1 MKVRVDNIIYQLA
14 GSDDP
19 LTADEL
25 GKKLAVSSRTIKSE
39 MAEVRSELKKVG
51 AELQAKRNEGYSL
64 VIVDKQ
70 VFDDFY
76 AQLVLR
82 SSIMNNYYALDGQ
95 ARFLYITRKLVS
107 SSKYVRIED
116 LADEMFISRSALQ
129 KSLTEAMIFLKS
141 FHLEWENRKGLGIRC
156 YGKEYHVRIAMTE
169 LFAVHFHKAVLNDA
183 GMEYSKWLECDF
195 EERQKIRHTFLK
207 VLRESGLRTSD
218 INAQKLSIYLLIVR
232 NRCNAGYRLW
242 LNNRSM
248 EEVRL
253 TKEYEIAKR
262 IFFHLSEI
270 FEGYDLMEEE
280 TVFFAIYLLTLE
292 DVSYRLCLEQQEP
305 EKRFPLQYKKAAG
318 YGGTLPEH
326 IKERLHIDFSVNEKA
341 EYMLMAGMIPILGQ
355 FRYDLNG
362 FKNFWYYDENYSMRS
377 PVA

>member
-183 GMEYSKWLECDF
+183 GMEYSKWWPA
-195 EERQKIRHTFLK
+195 RR
-207 VLRESGLRTSD
+207 
-218 INAQKLSIYLLIVR
+218 
-232 NRCNAGYRLW
+232 
-242 LNNRSM
+242 RSASSSC
-248 EEVRL
+248 R
-253 TKEYEIAKR
+253 AR
-262 IFFHLSEI
+262 
-270 FEGYDLMEEE
+270 
-280 TVFFAIYLLTLE
+280 
-292 DVSYRLCLEQQEP
+292 R
-305 EKRFPLQYKKAAG
+305 
-318 YGGTLPEH
+318 
-326 IKERLHIDFSVNEKA
+326 
-341 EYMLMAGMIPILGQ
+341 
-355 FRYDLNG
+355 
-362 FKNFWYYDENYSMRS
+362 
-377 PVA
+377 